1 MKKLILGGFLL
12 LSGML
17 QAQTP
22 MTLKEAVS
30 IAIRN
35 NLNVRQNELTVET
48 SRNNLLQSKLA
59 LLPSAQANASQ
70 SLNYGRSIDPY
81 TNGYV
86 NQQLNA
92 SNFSLSASLILYNGL
107 YYRNMIR
114 QNDLL
119 VKATEQDVQQ
129 AKDVITI
136 NTILAYLQV
145 LSSEDQVNLATQQL
159 EASKMQLERTAELVK
174 AGNLAPSDEYTLG
187 SQVANDQLSLVNA
200 QGQLKLNRLTFWQTL
215 NSPQTPL
222 DFTLERLA
230 PEGEMGYETSAT
242 KIYESAD
249 QNLAVIKAAKYRV
262 LSMEQLVR
270 AQKGLLTPQLSLNS
284 FISTRYSST
293 ASINYADQLGNNFN
307 RNFSLDLSIPIFR
320 SWLYKNRIQN
330 AIVDKKK
337 AEVQV
342 YNAQVQVKQGIEQAY
357 ANLEV
362 AKMRYEALENQ
373 VVSFTE
379 TLNAAESRFQAGT
392 LNVVEYN
399 IAKTNLDRAKL
410 NQVQA
415 RYDYLFRVKILDY
428 YQGKNLFVD

>member
-114 QNDLL
+114 QNEEL

-187 SQVANDQLSLVNA
+187 SQVAND
-200 QGQLKLNRLTFWQTL
+200 LK
-215 NSPQTPL
+215 S
-222 DFTLERLA
+222 
-230 PEGEMGYETSAT
+230 G
-242 KIYESAD
+242 
-249 QNLAVIKAAKYRV
+249 
-262 LSMEQLVR
+262 
-270 AQKGLLTPQLSLNS
+270 
-284 FISTRYSST
+284 
-293 ASINYADQLGNNFN
+293 
-307 RNFSLDLSIPIFR
+307 
-320 SWLYKNRIQN
+320 
-330 AIVDKKK
+330 
-337 AEVQV
+337 
-342 YNAQVQVKQGIEQAY
+342 
-357 ANLEV
+357 
-362 AKMRYEALENQ
+362 
-373 VVSFTE
+373 
-379 TLNAAESRFQAGT
+379 
-392 LNVVEYN
+392 
-399 IAKTNLDRAKL
+399 
-410 NQVQA
+410 
-415 RYDYLFRVKILDY
+415 
-428 YQGKNLFVD
+428 

>member
-22 MTLKEAVS
+22 MTLKEAVGT
-30 IAIRN
+30 AIRN
-35 NLNVRQNELTVET
+35 NLNVRQNELSLET
-48 SRNNLLQSKLA
+48 SRNNLTQSKLA

-81 TNGYV
+81 TNVYV

-92 SNFSLSASLILYNGL
+92 SNFSLSAGLVLYNGL
-107 YYRNMIR
+107 FYRNTIR
-114 QNDLL
+114 QNNLL
-119 VKATEQDVQQ
+119 LKASEEDVQQ

-145 LSSEDQVNLATQQL
+145 LSSEDQVYLATQQL

-174 AGNLAPSDEYTLG
+174 AGNLAPADEYTLA
-187 SQVANDQLSLVNA
+187 SQVATDQLNLVTA

-222 DFTLERLA
+222 DFKLERLT
-230 PEGEMGYETSAT
+230 PEGEMGYETSAS
-242 KIYESAD
+242 KIYEAAD
-249 QNLAVIKAAKYRV
+249 QNLAIIKAAKYRV
-262 LSMEQLVR
+262 LSFDQAIR

-293 ASINYADQLGNNFN
+293 AAINYGEQLGNNFN

-320 SWLYKNRIQN
+320 SWIYKNRIQN
-330 AIVDKKK
+330 TIVDKKK

-342 YNAQVQVKQGIEQAY
+342 QNVQVQVKQGIEQAY

-362 AKMRYEALENQ
+362 AKMRYDALEGQ
-373 VVSFTE
+373 VVSFSE
-379 TLNAAESRFQAGT
+379 TLASAESRFQAGT

-399 IAKTNLDRAKL
+399 IAKTNLDRARL